1 MDRPSL
7 GKLFDRLVHRSFNDI
22 GLIDGAVRDYVADL
36 LVRFART
43 DALYRIHDPVG
54 QKVET
59 VVELLIEVD
68 RVRSCDADREETL
81 QRHTGDYAMFMSGV
95 FRDYVERHGFLG
107 WHLEAGQHAYQR
119 MGKLRDRSGQPGGG
133 LYRKMAASFE
143 MISGGLDYMRKVYFG
158 RSVPGQL
165 SHLVARFQTWN

>member
-7 GKLFDRLVHRSFNDI
+7 GKLFDRLVHRSFDDV

-59 VVELLIEVD
+59 VVELLIEAD
-68 RVRSCDADREETL
+68 RVRTSDADREEAV
-81 QRHTGDYAMFMSGV
+81 QRHTGDYALFMSGV

-107 WHLEAGQHAYQR
+107 WHLEAGQRAYR
-119 MGKLRDRSGQPGGG
+119 RTGELRDRSGQPGGG
-133 LYRKMAASFE
+133 LYREMASSFE

-158 RSVPGQL
+158 RSVAGEFGLLL
-165 SHLVARFQTWN
+165 SRFRTWN